1 MLAQDAYQEECLEL
15 MQERNKVGTGVV
27 TSCNKGRFRS

>member
-1 MLAQDAYQEECLEL
+1 MLAQGAYQEECLEL
-15 MQERNKVGTGVV
+15 IQERTKVGTGMV